1 MKHTEHNAFRSEA
14 IDTINRIYKDNRN
27 LTQLRWFLDTALSRF
42 DNNSLNA
49 VQPQV
54 IVIGDDIP
62 AEILYTV
69 CDNPFYVVGGS
80 LGTAHWA
87 DELTPRDTDPFS
99 RSSLGWLINPEFDIT
114 ENA

>member
-54 IVIGDDIP
+54 IVIIIRFMLSAEVSARRIGRMNLHQGIP
-62 AEILYTV
+62 TRSAAHLWAGLSI
-69 CDNPFYVVGGS
+69 PS
-80 LGTAHWA
+80 L
-87 DELTPRDTDPFS
+87 
-99 RSSLGWLINPEFDIT
+99 I
-114 ENA
+114 